1 MAKARIKTQEVVR
14 EYIAQGGVISKTA
27 RAMKISRR
35 TVYDHLCKAGY
46 YEYKLGGPGVIHFR
60 RRMQK
65 PEKQAKPGDKW
76 SKEPLTGE

>member
-60 RRMQK
+60 RRMPK
-65 PEKQAKPGDKW
+65 AEKQAKPGDKW